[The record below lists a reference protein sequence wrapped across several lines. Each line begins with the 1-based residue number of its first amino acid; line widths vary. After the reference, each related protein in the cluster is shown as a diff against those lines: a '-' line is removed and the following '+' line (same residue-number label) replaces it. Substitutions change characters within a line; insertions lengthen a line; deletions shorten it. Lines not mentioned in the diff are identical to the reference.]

1 MNEHIEIPGLFLPQ
15 RLRLGSTNWPEYRHA
30 YPTRDE
36 RTKAPNEWLKE
47 EDLCKAIITLNV
59 KDFPRYNIRAG
70 PDYHASELNREDS
83 RIAPHS
89 AAIRARTPLLG
100 AGPLDVSRPWAASRA
115 SHAEAPIHS
124 TAADQEAASAG
135 AQLVLSECSKAVDNY
150 RDGSIS
156 KAQAIFAI
164 ASQLIA
170 AETQVAGSVEDNTTI
185 QSYLAMLD
193 EVDQRRQPFP
203 GPGGNIDGRSAGQ
216 AEGTEHARQN
226 TGTPNP
232 SRPPESHSSR
242 SPSEEVEEPPAKR
255 TKVNPASYAW
265 AATEFLLETQ
275 LDPHVTRTIEL
286 IRVYGEDLTQARRH
300 INSAASAPEFPESE
314 WINVLTGRAV
324 DLDHVFAGRYTPGT
338 EEKLSEQIGELEVT
352 YRAPVPSKKVVCFGD
367 WVYAWKRASLA
378 TTFAF
383 PHRREELDAY
393 GEFII
398 GLFGAL
404 APAVHSRVLDFN
416 RAQMFTE
423 PSPVREPG
431 EPLREESGTAADAR
445 RKPADAITART
456 APAAQTRPASVL
468 TGTRAQ
474 DVEQLDTSVM
484 NVRRLRVAHE
494 NAEQPRFLRGL
505 VWDDGTPPT
514 KCFAEVS
521 LTHPPVP
528 DVPRTVREDPVVI
541 STLKTRPDLFK
552 IVTPVNVERFE
563 EYLSDHPNQEF
574 VKSVVRS
581 LREGFWPYADA
592 KPATYP
598 DTWDEK
604 RPAPHDENAAQFLRT
619 QRDEEIS
626 LDRYSASF
634 GCELLP
640 GMYSMPIHVVPKP
653 HSNKLRLVN
662 DQSAGSFS
670 LNSMIRPEA
679 IKGAVLDGI
688 PALGD
693 SLRAFRRA
701 HTGALI
707 MWKSDVSQA
716 YRRMPVSPF
725 WQIRQAVTI
734 DGQRYIDRCNL
745 FGGRGS
751 LRVWAAFDC
760 LVSWI
765 AEHKAGVVYK
775 HNYVDDDFGFAPLG
789 DVRWY
794 EPYRRYFPTPQAR
807 LLTLWDEL
815 GVPHEPHKQLHA
827 TCLPV
832 IGFDV
837 DPNAMSVTLPE
848 EGRTRL
854 LDAIN
859 GFCMLTPGNR
869 RRSLA
874 EFQAFTGYANWAFN
888 VYPLLKPAL
897 SNIYDK
903 MVGKSDRHAGVY
915 INAAIVRDLQWF
927 RAHIVASRG
936 IHLLRAN
943 AWTPADLE
951 PGALGDEFVLTDAS
965 SHGLGIYFPWLDLG
979 FHCDLP
985 LKAPTSAIFF
995 FEALAVCAAIHRAG
1009 AWHKAGCFI
1018 KRLAVLSDNSN
1029 TVAVF
1034 NSLRASLPYNPI
1046 LKSAVDIMLAH
1057 NIDVRVHHIAGKLNV
1072 IHQESSALDDVA
1084 EAADTDVGAV
1094 VLVAHKVVTVR
1105 SDVVAPVLT
1114 ARVEEADEDA
1124 QASDADVGV
1133 EGLGEGEDKGE
1144 GEGAGEGE
1152 SAGEGEGEG
1161 ESAGKGEGEGEG
1173 EGESAGKGESKNK
1186 NESEREGLQ

>member
-1 MNEHIEIPGLFLPQ
+1 MVRQ
-15 RLRLGSTNWPEYRHA
+15 RQ
-30 YPTRDE
+30 TR
-36 RTKAPNEWLKE
+36 K
-47 EDLCKAIITLNV
+47 
-59 KDFPRYNIRAG
+59 
-70 PDYHASELNREDS
+70 
-83 RIAPHS
+83 
-89 AAIRARTPLLG
+89 
-100 AGPLDVSRPWAASRA
+100 
-115 SHAEAPIHS
+115 
-124 TAADQEAASAG
+124 Q
-135 AQLVLSECSKAVDNY
+135 
-150 RDGSIS
+150 
-156 KAQAIFAI
+156 
-164 ASQLIA
+164 
-170 AETQVAGSVEDNTTI
+170 
-185 QSYLAMLD
+185 
-193 EVDQRRQPFP
+193 
-203 GPGGNIDGRSAGQ
+203 
-216 AEGTEHARQN
+216 
-226 TGTPNP
+226 
-232 SRPPESHSSR
+232 RPPEPSWSSASVRRPWITTETAPLARHKPSLLSRLSSLPPRPKLPDLSKTTPLSNHTWPCSTRSTSGDSRFLDLEETSMEDQRGRQRERSMHGKTPVRPTLLDRLSPTRPGRQVRRSTSPPLREQRSTQPRTLGQPRSFSSRLSLTRMSRERSSSYESTARTSPRQGVTSTRRHQRPSSR
-242 SPSEEVEEPPAKR
+242 SPNGLTCLPDGRSTSTMFLRGAIPQAPRRSSPSRSENWKSP
-255 TKVNPASYAW
+255 
-265 AATEFLLETQ
+265 TEH
-275 LDPHVTRTIEL
+275 P
-286 IRVYGEDLTQARRH
+286 YPARR
-300 INSAASAPEFPESE
+300 SS
-314 WINVLTGRAV
+314 VLGTGCTRGSV
-324 DLDHVFAGRYTPGT
+324 HH
-338 EEKLSEQIGELEVT
+338 SQQ
-352 YRAPVPSKKVVCFGD
+352 
-367 WVYAWKRASLA
+367 
-378 TTFAF
+378 
-383 PHRREELDAY
+383 
-393 GEFII
+393 
-398 GLFGAL
+398 
-404 APAVHSRVLDFN
+404 HSRSPTVGRNLTPTESSSSAFLARSRLPSTAAYSTSIAPYENELALCGVSSSRTSTVLRTSN
-416 RAQMFTE
+416 YNILTPAEQMFTE

-431 EPLREESGTAADAR
+431 EPLREESGTAADTR

-474 DVEQLDTSVM
+474 DAEQLDTSVT

-528 DVPRTVREDPVVI
+528 DVPRT
-541 STLKTRPDLFK
+541 

-653 HSNKLRLVN
+653 HSNKFRLVN
-662 DQSAGSFS
+662 NQSAGSFS

-848 EGRTRL
+848 EGRTHL
-854 LDAIN
+854 LDTIN

-903 MVGKSDRHAGVY
+903 MAGKSDRHAGVY

-951 PGALGDEFVLTDAS
+951 PGALGDEFALTDAS

-1009 AWHKAGCFI
+1009 AWHKAGRFI

-1034 NSLRASLPYNPI
+1034 NSLRASPPYNPI

-1072 IHQESSALDDVA
+1072 IADALSRGKLDMVRERIPSITLIHLVPPQDA
-1084 EAADTDVGAV
+1084 MGAS
-1094 VLVAHKVVTVR
+1094 L
-1105 SDVVAPVLT
+1105 
-1114 ARVEEADEDA
+1114 
-1124 QASDADVGV
+1124 
-1133 EGLGEGEDKGE
+1133 
-1144 GEGAGEGE
+1144 
-1152 SAGEGEGEG
+1152 
-1161 ESAGKGEGEGEG
+1161 
-1173 EGESAGKGESKNK
+1173 
-1186 NESEREGLQ
+1186 